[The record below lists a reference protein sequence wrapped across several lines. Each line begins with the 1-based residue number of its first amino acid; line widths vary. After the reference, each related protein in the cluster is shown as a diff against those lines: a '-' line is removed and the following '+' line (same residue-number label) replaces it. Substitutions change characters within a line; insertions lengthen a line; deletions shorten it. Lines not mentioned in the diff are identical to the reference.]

1 MRRLTL
7 WATLAMMAVLFVS
20 CGKDDETVSY
30 KSFIGTW
37 GVEKIDYY
45 NIDYAGNPIAASL
58 ESYTYNPDDP
68 NNTIQLVF
76 RDNKTG
82 EMRDGAIDT
91 LWLDY
96 NEETGTYETV
106 IPAPDTIL
114 VNTFTY
120 SYDVNESALYMNM
133 KYTYPYVYSRTFMV
147 KVSDLTDQSFSYE
160 NEYDID
166 YVEKAYLKRVS
177 NTTSKGASCQPAK
190 HPRKHG
196 SLLGD
201 R

>member
-1 MRRLTL
+1 
-7 WATLAMMAVLFVS
+7 MMAVLFVS